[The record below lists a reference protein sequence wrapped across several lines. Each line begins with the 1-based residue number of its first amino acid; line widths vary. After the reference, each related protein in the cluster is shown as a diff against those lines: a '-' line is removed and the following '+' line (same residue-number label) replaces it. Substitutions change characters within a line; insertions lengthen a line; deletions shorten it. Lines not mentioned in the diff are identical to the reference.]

1 MMRNRISHCGLAA
14 IVLCGFAAQSF
25 AASIVCTKG
34 SAKCYFFQSMECQDL
49 YLNPGDACMRTKNAG
64 FFHVR
69 GLKIDSRVLA
79 RAQSALRQAK
89 IEFFT
94 AKATERGR
102 LVLMVDDLAIPAAT
116 KALNQAGI
124 TSLVELIP
132 QGPLR

>member
-1 MMRNRISHCGLAA
+1 MKQGIASLVLACCLAA
-14 IVLCGFAAQSF
+14 QAS

-49 YLNPGDACMRTKNAG
+49 YLNPGDACMRAKSPS

-69 GLKIDSRVLA
+69 GLKIDSRVLG
-79 RAQSALRQAK
+79 RAQNALRQAK

-94 AKATERGR
+94 AKATEKGR
-102 LVLMVDDLAIPAAT
+102 LLLMVDDLTIPAAT

-124 TSLVELIP
+124 TSLSEIIP

>member
-1 MMRNRISHCGLAA
+1 MKKGLLCLVLAGCLAA
-14 IVLCGFAAQSF
+14 QAS

-49 YLNPGDACMRTKNAG
+49 YLNPGDACLRAKNAG
-64 FFHVR
+64 FSHVR
-69 GLKIDSRVLA
+69 GLKIDSRVLG
-79 RAQSALRQAK
+79 RAQNALRQAK

-102 LVLMVDDLAIPAAT
+102 LVLLVDDLTIPAAS

>member
-1 MMRNRISHCGLAA
+1 MKPGIAGFILACCLAA
-14 IVLCGFAAQSF
+14 PAF

-34 SAKCYFFQSMECQDL
+34 SAKCYFFQTIECQDL
-49 YLNPGDACMRTKNAG
+49 YLNPGDACLRSKNAG

-69 GLKIDSRVLA
+69 GLKIDSRVLG
-79 RAQSALRQAK
+79 RAQIALRQAK

-102 LVLMVDDLAIPAAT
+102 LVLMVDDLTIPAAS

>member
-1 MMRNRISHCGLAA
+1 MKKGIAGCGL
-14 IVLCGFAAQSF
+14 VVSFLCSFAFDAS

-49 YLNPGDACMRTKNAG
+49 YLNPGDACMRAKHAG

-69 GLKIDSRVLA
+69 GLKIDPRALA
-79 RAQSALRQAK
+79 KAQNALRQAK

-94 AKATERGR
+94 AKAPERGR
-102 LVLMVDDLAIPAAT
+102 LLLMVDDLTIPAAST
-116 KALNQAGI
+116 ALNKAGI
-124 TSLVELIP
+124 TFLVELIP

>member
-1 MMRNRISHCGLAA
+1 MQPGIASFGIAMILACGLASEA
-14 IVLCGFAAQSF
+14 S

-49 YLNPGDACMRTKNAG
+49 YLNPGDACMRAKYAG

-69 GLKIDSRVLA
+69 GLKIDSRVLG
-79 RAQSALRQAK
+79 RAQNALRQAK

-102 LVLMVDDLAIPAAT
+102 LLLMVDDLAIPSAS

-132 QGPLR
+132 QGPRR